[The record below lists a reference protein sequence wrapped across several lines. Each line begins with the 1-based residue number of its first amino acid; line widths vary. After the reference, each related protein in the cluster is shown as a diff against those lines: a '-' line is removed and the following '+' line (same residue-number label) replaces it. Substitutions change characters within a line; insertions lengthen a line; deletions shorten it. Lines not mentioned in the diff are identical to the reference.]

1 MAGWISSSS
10 SSTIQESE
18 PLLSEEGV
26 NHHQSFGQRKRHS
39 KALDKWVV
47 WGRKYRAKYRE
58 YLAEFIGTAI
68 LIILIC
74 GAAAEQTLH
83 VEPNKSWLTS
93 SIGSGLAVL
102 IAICIVGHVSGAH
115 INPAVT
121 LTFFCYSGF
130 PGRKVPGFLAAQ
142 FLGAFT
148 GAALLYSVIQP
159 AIDEF
164 DNGERQIFGP
174 QGTAG
179 IFATWPAVYVERYSS
194 VLSEVIGTALL
205 LLIIM
210 ATGHQNNLPFRN
222 AQGCFIAVGIVSISL
237 SLGYT
242 SGFSL
247 NPARDFGPRLF
258 IALAGWGSGVFTVR
272 DYYFLVPML
281 APVLGGM
288 LGGLIYT
295 VFIDQ

>member
-1 MAGWISSSS
+1 MTGWISSSS
-10 SSTIQESE
+10 STILDETE
-18 PLLSEEGV
+18 PLLLADGT
-26 NHHQSFGQRKRHS
+26 NQPMFDQRKRHQ
-39 KALDKWVV
+39 KILDKVKIC
-47 WGRKYRAKYRE
+47 GRKYRTSYRE
-58 YLAEFIGTAI
+58 YLAEFIGTCV

-74 GAAAEQTLH
+74 GASAEQILH

-121 LTFFCYSGF
+121 LTFYCYSGF

-142 FLGAFT
+142 FLGAFA
-148 GAALLYSVIQP
+148 GAAILYAVISP

-164 DNGERQIFGP
+164 DHGERQILGP
-174 QGTAG
+174 LGTAA
-179 IFATWPAVYVERYSS
+179 IFATYPPLYVQRYSS
-194 VLSEVIGTALL
+194 VLSEIIGTALL
-205 LLIIM
+205 LLVIM

-247 NPARDFGPRLF
+247 NPARDVGPRLF

-281 APVLGGM
+281 APLLGGFI
-288 LGGLIYT
+288 GGLIYT

>member
-10 SSTIQESE
+10 SSTLQETE
-18 PLLSEEGV
+18 PLLAEEGT
-26 NHHQSFGQRKRHS
+26 NQHSFPQRKRHFRS
-39 KALDKWVV
+39 LESLRVS
-47 WGRKYRAKYRE
+47 GRQYRAKYRE
-58 YLAEFIGTAI
+58 YLAEFIGTCI

-74 GAAAEQTLH
+74 GASAEQTLH

-121 LTFFCYSGF
+121 LTFYCYSGF

-142 FLGAFT
+142 FSGAFT
-148 GAALLYSVIQP
+148 GAAILYAVIQP
-159 AIDEF
+159 AINEF
-164 DNGERQIFGP
+164 DNGDRQIFGP

-258 IALAGWGSGVFTVR
+258 IALAGWGSDVFSVR

-281 APVLGGM
+281 APILGGS

>member
-1 MAGWISSSS
+1 MTGWLSSSS
-10 SSTIQESE
+10 SPSCEESQ
-18 PLLSEEGV
+18 PLLSPDGR
-26 NHHQSFGQRKRHS
+26 QTSRKWQHKYIEKS
-39 KALDKWVV
+39 IQL
-47 WGRKYRAKYRE
+47 GRKYRTHYRE
-58 YLAEFIGTAI
+58 YLAEFIGTCV

-74 GAAAEQTLH
+74 GASAEQTLH
-83 VEPNKSWLTS
+83 VEPSKSWLTS

-121 LTFFCYSGF
+121 LTFYCFSGF
-130 PGRKVPGFLAAQ
+130 PGKKVLGFLIAQ
-142 FLGAFT
+142 FLGAFS
-148 GAALLYSVIQP
+148 GAAILYAVIRP

-164 DNGERQIFGP
+164 DHGDRQILGP
-174 QGTAG
+174 HGTAG
-179 IFATWPAVYVERYSS
+179 IFATFPAVYIERYAS

-222 AQGCFIAVGIVSISL
+222 AQGCFIAIGIVSISL

-247 NPARDFGPRLF
+247 NPARDLGPRLF
-258 IALAGWGSGVFTVR
+258 VAVAGWGSGVFTVR
-272 DYYFLVPML
+272 DYYFLVPL
-281 APVLGGM
+281 LSPI
-288 LGGLIYT
+288 LGGLIGGACYT
-295 VFIDQ
+295 IFIDQ